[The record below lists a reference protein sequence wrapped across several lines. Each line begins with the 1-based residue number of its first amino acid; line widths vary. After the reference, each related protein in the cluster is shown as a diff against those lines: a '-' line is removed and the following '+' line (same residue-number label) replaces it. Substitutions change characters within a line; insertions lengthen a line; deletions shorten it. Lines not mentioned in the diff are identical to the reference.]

1 MTFVSDAPGPAPIL
15 WITGLSGVGKT
26 TLARAV
32 VAALRGQ
39 GEYFDF
45 AVEAGGEIRDDYE
58 VYDGRLVARFLF

>member
-32 VAALRGQ
+32 GAGLRGQ
-39 GEYFDF
+39 RTS
-45 AVEAGGEIRDDYE
+45 VN
-58 VYDGRLVARFLF
+58 RLKQCPSRLLSHLIL